1 MANAWFSRLILS
13 KIGLNLKQ
21 YYLLF
26 FELLLAFTL
35 TIVANLLGYRNQFLI
50 NLDFKNKGLKL
61 ENAKLL
67 ILENAKFRIR

>member
-50 NLDFKNKGLKL
+50 NLNFKNKGLKL